1 MLIKSVKIQP
11 THTSTHPL
19 LAVGAGGIVGVA
31 DLEPV
36 LDGGVLGPVQ
46 RLLHLARR
54 AIQSG

>member
-46 RLLHLARR
+46 
-54 AIQSG
+54 